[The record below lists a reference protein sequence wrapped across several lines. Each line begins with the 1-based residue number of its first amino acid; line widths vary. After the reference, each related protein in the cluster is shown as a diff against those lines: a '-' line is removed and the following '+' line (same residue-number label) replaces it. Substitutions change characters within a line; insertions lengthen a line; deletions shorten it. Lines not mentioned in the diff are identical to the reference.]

1 MKKRTHKNR
10 RKYRRHTMKGGKHPA
25 DATFEGTHLEG
36 GAIGTNDI
44 KKKYKKLVCNATIN
58 DADKVSNE
66 SCLTKSLLLDLRDE
80 YNKDHPT
87 NKIMDDKPII
97 IWHELKTR
105 MSECADDRCLL
116 TEIDDAAKRKQWKQ
130 KLFAPEHPP
139 DWLKDP
145 KEWLS
150 NHDIDS
156 VMPQYEEKYANFKYL
171 GATSIDYDY
180 KYSDGECIEDRLC
193 LFDLE
198 KEIKAG
204 KRRFASVFNLDKH
217 TKGGSH
223 WVTLYFDTEFTTI
236 VFFDSARGRVPKQ
249 IRKFIKRV
257 MRQGLKM
264 KPKIVFD
271 FKTAKSSHQRGDAE
285 CGVYAIYFITEMLK
299 DHRNLGRF
307 INGKILDRDMNQER
321 FNIFN
326 SPEN

>member
-1 MKKRTHKNR
+1 MPVNTRKKRKYNKK
-10 RKYRRHTMKGGKHPA
+10 RKMTFKGGN
-25 DATFEGTHLEG
+25 G
-36 GAIGTNDI
+36 GSKRTSKGPSDPTVQRTS
-44 KKKYKKLVCNATIN
+44 KKLICSATVN

-66 SCLTKSLLLDLRDE
+66 SCLTKPLLMELRDE

-87 NKIMDDKPII
+87 NQITDDKPII

-105 MSECADDRCLL
+105 MSQCADDDRCLL
-116 TEIDDAAKRKQWKQ
+116 TEIDDKSKREEWKH

-139 DWLKDP
+139 EWLKDP

-171 GATSIDYDY
+171 GTTSIDYDY

-198 KEIKAG
+198 KEFKAG
-204 KRRFASVFNLDKH
+204 KRRFAAVFNLDKH

-299 DHRNLGRF
+299 DHRHLARF
-307 INGKILDRDMNQER
+307 INGRILDRDMNQER

-326 SPEN
+326 SPE

>member
-1 MKKRTHKNR
+1 MPVKTRRNRLRNKRRTLKR
-10 RKYRRHTMKGGKHPA
+10 MKGG
-25 DATFEGTHLEG
+25 DAMVNAQSQIVGGTPSKE
-36 GAIGTNDI
+36 
-44 KKKYKKLVCNATIN
+44 KKFKKLVCSPTVNAE
-58 DADKVSNE
+58 DAVSNE
-66 SCLTKSLLLDLRDE
+66 SCLTKSLLMELRTE
-80 YNKDHPT
+80 YNKDHPSNQIT
-87 NKIMDDKPII
+87 DDKPII

-105 MSECADDRCLL
+105 MSQCDDDRCLL
-116 TEIDDAAKRKQWKQ
+116 SEIDDSTKRKQWMQ
-130 KLFAPEHPP
+130 RLFAPEHPP
-139 DWLKDP
+139 DWLKDK

-156 VMPQYEEKYANFKYL
+156 VMPQYEEKYKNFKYL
-171 GATSIDYDY
+171 GTTSIDYDY

-198 KEIKAG
+198 KEIQAG

-299 DHRNLGRF
+299 DHRNLARF
-307 INGKILDRDMNQER
+307 INGKILDRDMNAER

-326 SPEN
+326 SPLKA

>member
-1 MKKRTHKNR
+1 MPVNTRKKRKYNKK
-10 RKYRRHTMKGGKHPA
+10 RKMTFKGGNTVSTTGNTNPVI
-25 DATFEGTHLEG
+25 G
-36 GAIGTNDI
+36 GSKGPS
-44 KKKYKKLVCNATIN
+44 KSKKLICSATVN

-66 SCLTKSLLLDLRDE
+66 SCLTKPLLMELRDE

-87 NKIMDDKPII
+87 NQIVDDKPII

-105 MSECADDRCLL
+105 LSQCADDDRCLL
-116 TEIDDAAKRKQWKQ
+116 SEIDDAAKRKQWKH

-139 DWLKDP
+139 EWLKDP

-156 VMPQYEEKYANFKYL
+156 VMPQYEEKYTNFKYL
-171 GATSIDYDY
+171 GTTSIDYDY

-198 KEIKAG
+198 KEFKAG
-204 KRRFASVFNLDKH
+204 KRRFAAVFNLDKH

-223 WVTLYFDTEFTTI
+223 WVSLYFDTEFTTI

-299 DHRNLGRF
+299 DHRHLARF
-307 INGKILDRDMNQER
+307 INGRILDRDMNQER

>member
-1 MKKRTHKNR
+1 MKKRTHKNQRKFR
-10 RKYRRHTMKGGKHPA
+10 RRTMKGGGEYQA
-25 DATFEGTHLEG
+25 DALKHLEG
-36 GAIGTNDI
+36 GAI
-44 KKKYKKLVCNATIN
+44 KKKYKKLVCSATVNA
-58 DADKVSNE
+58 ADKVSNE
-66 SCLTKSLLLDLRDE
+66 SCLTKPLLLDLRDE

-87 NKIMDDKPII
+87 NKIVDDKPII

-171 GATSIDYDY
+171 GTTSIDYDY

-204 KRRFASVFNLDKH
+204 KCRFASVFNLDKH

-257 MRQGLKM
+257 MRQGLQM

-285 CGVYAIYFITEMLK
+285 CGVYAIYFIVEMLN

-326 SPEN
+326 SPSETV